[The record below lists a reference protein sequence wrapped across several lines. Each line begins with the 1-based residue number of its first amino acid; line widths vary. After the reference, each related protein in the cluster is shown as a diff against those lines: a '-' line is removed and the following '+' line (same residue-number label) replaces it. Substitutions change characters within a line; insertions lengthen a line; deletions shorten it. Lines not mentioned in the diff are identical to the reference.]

1 MRCKGKRIF
10 ENHQKASQVCIFAT
24 SKHVLEGGM
33 VEQKLPEP
41 ASSLRIGTS
50 APTKGRRGLLAA
62 SYTILKCS

>member
-1 MRCKGKRIF
+1 MENCK
-10 ENHQKASQVCIFAT
+10 EVCIFAT

-33 VEQKLPEP
+33 VEKMLPEP
-41 ASSLRIGTS
+41 AFSLRIGTS